1 MGNGITKTEQDLVVR
16 RFTRPGDDIFKML
29 DWGVRQ
35 VELKDATGRVLV
47 DKQVE
52 APLAWSDTAVTIAA
66 YKYLRKRGLNT
77 PEGCETSI
85 RQLVH
90 RVAHTIRTAGET
102 LGYLPTKEL
111 ADTFEDELKYIL
123 VNQYGAFNSPVWF
136 NVGLWHEYNIDG
148 STLNFFW
155 NPETNEVERATN
167 AYEHPQSSACFIQ
180 SIKDDLGD
188 IFDLVK
194 KESQL
199 FKHGSG
205 TGTNFSPLR
214 SRFELLSGGGTSSG
228 VMSFLNVFNAS
239 AGATK
244 SGGTTRRAAK
254 MVILN
259 VDHPEIMNFIRW
271 KAREEEKAKILIEYG
286 GLPADFNGEAYQTVG
301 GQNSNNSVRV
311 TDEFMR
317 AYLTGGEWQTHEVL
331 SGKVVHTYPA
341 KQIMR
346 EIAEAAWRCADP
358 GMQYD
363 TTINRWHTCKASGRI
378 NGSNPC
384 SEYMFLDDTSCNLAS
399 INLVKFMD
407 EDGSFNIEAFHHAVD
422 IFILA
427 QEILVDFSSYPAR
440 AMAQNS
446 HDFRPLG
453 LGYANL
459 GAYLM
464 RAGLPYDSDRGRA
477 LSAAITAMMTGRAY
491 GQSARIAKQVGP
503 FPSYAKNRESML
515 EVISMH
521 RDAAHQLDA
530 NNVSTELLT
539 AAKQDWDEALELGE
553 NYGFRNAQA
562 TVLAPTGTI
571 GPLMDADTTGIEP
584 DFALVKYKK
593 LAGGGGY
600 SIVNQSVAPA
610 LERLGYG
617 GSEVK
622 VITDYILETGK
633 IEGALHIKDE
643 HLAIFDCAN
652 RCGDG
657 KRFIRAMAHLEIM
670 AVTQPFISG
679 AISKTVNMPEE
690 VTVEEVE
697 EVYIEAWR
705 KGLKAL
711 ALYRDNCK
719 ASQPLSA
726 KRKEEPAASPT
737 PVKLPEVKM
746 PKTRH
751 GITHS
756 FIVGNHKVY
765 ITANHFEDGRLGEI
779 FLKSAREGSMVSG
792 LLDTLARLMSKALQ
806 RGESVESL
814 IDSLINMRFEPWGAT
829 DDPDVPFAKSIPDY
843 IARWLGRQ
851 FLSVNK
857 QVMFGIIGEDVAKS
871 LESTDV
877 TNIDTKDQTGETVA
891 EETPEPITLPLQE
904 TFHIKMEANGDV
916 VEGSAPPCPTCGA
929 LMVRNGTCYACRECG
944 TTTGCS

>member
-1 MGNGITKTEQDLVVR
+1 MTGQDLVAR
-16 RFTRPGDDIFKML
+16 RFTRPGDDVFKML
-29 DWGVRQ
+29 DWGMRH
-35 VELKDATGRVLV
+35 VELKEATGRMLL
-47 DKQVE
+47 DKEVE

-66 YKYLRKRGLNT
+66 YKYLRKRGVNNA
-77 PEGCETSI
+77 EGSEISI
-85 RQLVH
+85 KQLVH
-90 RVAHTIRTAGET
+90 RVAHTIRTAGEKSGH
-102 LGYLPTKEL
+102 LSTKEL

-123 VNQYGAFNSPVWF
+123 ITQRGAFNSPVWF
-136 NVGLWHEYNIDG
+136 NVGLWHEYGIDG

-180 SIKDDLGD
+180 SLKDDLGD

-205 TGTNFSPLR
+205 TGTNFSSLR
-214 SRFELLSGGGTSSG
+214 SRFEFLSGGGTSSG
-228 VMSFLNVFNAS
+228 VMSFLNVFNAG

-259 VDHPEIMNFIRW
+259 VDHPEIMDFIRW
-271 KAREEEKAKILIEYG
+271 KAKEEEKAKILIEYG
-286 GLPADFNGEAYQTVG
+286 GLPADFNGEAYKTVG

-311 TDEFMR
+311 TDAFMQ
-317 AYLTGGEWQTHEVL
+317 AYMDGGQWDTHEVIG
-331 SGKVVHTYPA
+331 GKVVHTYPA

-363 TTINRWHTCKASGRI
+363 TTINRWHTCKVSGRI
-378 NGSNPC
+378 NASNPC

-399 INLVKFMD
+399 INLVKFMK
-407 EDGSFNIEAFHHAVD
+407 EDGSFDIDAFHHTVD
-422 IFILA
+422 LFILA
-427 QEILVDFSSYPAR
+427 QEILIDFSSYPAR
-440 AMAQNS
+440 IMAQNS
-446 HDFRPLG
+446 HEFRPLG

-464 RAGLPYDSDRGRA
+464 RAGLPYDSDKGREMA
-477 LSAAITAMMTGRAY
+477 GAITALMTARAY
-491 GQSARIAKQVGP
+491 VQSARISAKVGP
-503 FPSYAKNRESML
+503 FSEYAKNREVML
-515 EVISMH
+515 EVIGMH
-521 RDAAHQLDA
+521 RDAASKLDSMNIPRDVLA
-530 NNVSTELLT
+530 VAQT
-539 AAKQDWDEALELGE
+539 DWNEALDLGE
-553 NYGFRNAQA
+553 KYGYRNSQV

-600 SIVNQSVAPA
+600 SIVNQSVSPA
-610 LERLGYG
+610 LERLGYAG
-617 GSEVK
+617 NEVK
-622 VITDYILETGK
+622 AITDYILETGK
-633 IEGALHIKDE
+633 IEGAPHLKDE

-657 KRFIRAMAHLEIM
+657 KRYIRAMAHLEIM
-670 AVTQPFISG
+670 AATQPFLSG

-697 EVYIEAWR
+697 EVYVEAWK

-726 KRKEEPAASPT
+726 KRKDKEEVVVPIPAKPQET
-737 PVKLPEVKM
+737 HM
-746 PKTRH
+746 PKTRQ

-756 FIVGNHKVY
+756 FIVGNHKIY
-765 ITANHFEDGRLGEI
+765 LTANHFDDGRLGEI
-779 FLKSAREGSMVSG
+779 FLRSAREGSMVSG

-806 RGESVESL
+806 RGEPVESL

-829 DDPDVPFAKSIPDY
+829 DDMDIPFAKSIPDY

-851 FLSVNK
+851 FLPVNQ

-871 LESTDV
+871 LASTDV
-877 TNIDTKDQTGETVA
+877 TNTDTQDHTVETA
-891 EETPEPITLPLQE
+891 IEETPDPIILPLQE
-904 TFHIKMEANGDV
+904 TFSIKMETNGDV

>member
-1 MGNGITKTEQDLVVR
+1 MGHDVMAGQDLVTR
-16 RFTRPGDDIFKML
+16 RFTRPGDDVFRML
-29 DWGVRQ
+29 DWGMRR
-35 VELKDATGRVLV
+35 VELKDAMGRILL
-47 DKQVE
+47 DKEVE
-52 APLAWSDTAVTIAA
+52 APLSWSDTAVTIAA
-66 YKYLRKRGLNT
+66 YKYLRKRGVNG
-77 PEGCETSI
+77 PEGSETSI
-85 RQLVH
+85 RQLIH
-90 RVAHTIRTAGET
+90 RVAHTIRTAGEK
-102 LGYLPTKEL
+102 LGHLSTKDL

-123 VNQYGAFNSPVWF
+123 ITQRGAFNSPVWF
-136 NVGLWHEYNIDG
+136 NVGLWHEYGIDG

-205 TGTNFSPLR
+205 TGTNFSSLR
-214 SRFELLSGGGTSSG
+214 SRFEFLSGGGTSSG
-228 VMSFLNVFNAS
+228 VMSFLNVFNAG

-259 VDHPEIMNFIRW
+259 VDHPEIMDFIRW

-311 TDEFMR
+311 TDGFMQS
-317 AYLTGGEWQTHEVL
+317 YLDGGQWDTHEVIG
-331 SGKVVHTYPA
+331 GKIVHTYPA
-341 KQIMR
+341 KQIMK

-363 TTINRWHTCKASGRI
+363 TTINRWHTCKVSGRI
-378 NGSNPC
+378 NASNPC

-399 INLVKFMD
+399 INLVKFMK
-407 EDGSFNIEAFHHAVD
+407 EDGSFDVEAFHHTVD
-422 IFILA
+422 LFILA

-464 RAGLPYDSDRGRA
+464 RAGLPYDSDKGRGMT
-477 LSAAITAMMTGRAY
+477 AAITAIMTARAY
-491 GQSARIAKQVGP
+491 AQSAKISARVGS
-503 FPSYAKNRESML
+503 FPDYAKNRESML
-515 EVISMH
+515 EVIGMH
-521 RDAAHQLDA
+521 RDAADQLDIINIPENLVA
-530 NNVSTELLT
+530 T
-539 AAKQDWDEALELGE
+539 AKVDWDEALTLGKKF
-553 NYGFRNAQA
+553 GFRNAQA

-610 LERLGYG
+610 LERLGYAG
-617 GSEVK
+617 NEIK
-622 VITDYILETGK
+622 AITDYVLETGK
-633 IEGALHIKDE
+633 IESAPHLKDE

-657 KRFIRAMAHLEIM
+657 KRYIRAMAHLEIM

-690 VTVEEVE
+690 VTVEDVE
-697 EVYIEAWR
+697 EVYVEAWK

-726 KRKEEPAASPT
+726 KRKEKEEVVVPIPAKSQET
-737 PVKLPEVKM
+737 HM
-746 PKTRH
+746 PKTRQ

-756 FIVGNHKVY
+756 FIVGNHKIY
-765 ITANHFEDGRLGEI
+765 LTANHFDDDRLGEI
-779 FLKSAREGSMVSG
+779 FLRSAREGSMVSG

-829 DDPDVPFAKSIPDY
+829 DDTDIPFAKSIPDY

-851 FLSVNK
+851 FLPVNR

-877 TNIDTKDQTGETVA
+877 TNVDTKDQTVETVV
-891 EETPEPITLPLQE
+891 EETPEPIVLPLQE
-904 TFHIKMEANGDV
+904 AFSIKMEANGDV